1 MRGRPRWVRASWQRA
16 GSGVCARRR
25 SNFFCQKKSPKKASL
40 AVCDPFAALRGNLRR
55 GTCGVRRGTHFAAVQ
70 LRSDS
75 HGEPVNEACAHQRAC
90 HPASTPPQ
98 AHPQGLGTTRAF
110 AALGLGKK
118 RRAAMGRTCFSPG
131 RAQQWPV
138 RMSEPLWPCREA
150 QGRADQGSRL
160 FEHRRCELSETPSG
174 TSIAGCPKRSAG
186 TRTVGRAFFGDF
198 LSLERKLLRRRAHT
212 PAPALRQT
220 HALHSLSGA
229 AIKFHKIT
237 L

>member
-1 MRGRPRWVRASWQRA
+1 M
-16 GSGVCARRR
+16 CARRR
-25 SNFFCQKKSPKKASL
+25 SNFFCQKKSPKKASP

-198 LSLERKLLRRRAHT
+198 LSLEKKVTAPPGAH
-212 PAPALRQT
+212 PG
-220 HALHSLSGA
+220 SG
-229 AIKFHKIT
+229 T
-237 L
+237 LMRPRPRHEPN

>member
-1 MRGRPRWVRASWQRA
+1 MAHP
-16 GSGVCARRR
+16 
-25 SNFFCQKKSPKKASL
+25 

-55 GTCGVRRGTHFAAVQ
+55 GTCGVRRGTHFAATQ
-70 LRSDS
+70 LRSNS

-160 FEHRRCELSETPSG
+160 SEHRRCELSETPSG

-198 LSLERKLLRRRAHT
+198 LSLERKLMRRRAHT

>member
-1 MRGRPRWVRASWQRA
+1 MRPAAQSLFLPKKVTKNGSPCCLRPLRCAARQPASGHLRGAPWNSLRCYAAAFEQPRRASQRSMRAPARMPPRKHPAAGASTRA
-16 GSGVCARRR
+16 GNHTGLCCAR
-25 SNFFCQKKSPKKASL
+25 P
-40 AVCDPFAALRGNLRR
+40 
-55 GTCGVRRGTHFAAVQ
+55 
-70 LRSDS
+70 
-75 HGEPVNEACAHQRAC
+75 
-90 HPASTPPQ
+90 
-98 AHPQGLGTTRAF
+98 
-110 AALGLGKK
+110 GKK

-138 RMSEPLWPCREA
+138 RISEPLWPCREA

-198 LSLERKLLRRRAHT
+198 LSLERKLMRRRAHT

>member
-1 MRGRPRWVRASWQRA
+1 MAHP
-16 GSGVCARRR
+16 
-25 SNFFCQKKSPKKASL
+25 

-150 QGRADQGSRL
+150 QRRADQGSRL

-212 PAPALRQT
+212 PAPEL
-220 HALHSLSGA
+220 
-229 AIKFHKIT
+229 
-237 L
+237 

>member
-1 MRGRPRWVRASWQRA
+1 L
-16 GSGVCARRR
+16 CAQRR
-25 SNFFCQKKSPKKASL
+25 SNFFCQKKSPKKASP

-138 RMSEPLWPCREA
+138 RISEPLWPCREA
-150 QGRADQGSRL
+150 QRRADQGSRL
-160 FEHRRCELSETPSG
+160 FEHRRCELSETPPGAS
-174 TSIAGCPKRSAG
+174 SAG

-198 LSLERKLLRRRAHT
+198 LSRKKVTAPPGAYPASALCHKARSTHTALSLMSVDLDSQKTKENRAL
-212 PAPALRQT
+212 ALIQ
-220 HALHSLSGA
+220 
-229 AIKFHKIT
+229 
-237 L
+237 

>member
-16 GSGVCARRR
+16 GAGVCARRR
-25 SNFFCQKKSPKKASL
+25 SNFFCQKKSPKMAHPCCLRPLRCAAGQPASGH
-40 AVCDPFAALRGNLRR
+40 LRG
-55 GTCGVRRGTHFAAVQ
+55 GRGTHFAAVQ

-160 FEHRRCELSETPSG
+160 FERAARVQRDPVRREH
-174 TSIAGCPKRSAG
+174 
-186 TRTVGRAFFGDF
+186 
-198 LSLERKLLRRRAHT
+198 RKLPEAQRRDTDSRAGV
-212 PAPALRQT
+212 LW
-220 HALHSLSGA
+220 
-229 AIKFHKIT
+229 
-237 L
+237 